1 MEGHF
6 LYCQE
11 HYNLA
16 FYKIVVDRSIH
27 LPSFNEGV
35 KWAEEVFI
43 LGRDENSYLR
53 TSYGRVQYLNPHM
66 NERRHYVYIDGFSA
80 PPEVKI
86 DYNTH
91 FFLL

>member
-1 MEGHF
+1 M
-6 LYCQE
+6 
-11 HYNLA
+11 
-16 FYKIVVDRSIH
+16 DRSIH

-86 DYNTH
+86 DYDTH